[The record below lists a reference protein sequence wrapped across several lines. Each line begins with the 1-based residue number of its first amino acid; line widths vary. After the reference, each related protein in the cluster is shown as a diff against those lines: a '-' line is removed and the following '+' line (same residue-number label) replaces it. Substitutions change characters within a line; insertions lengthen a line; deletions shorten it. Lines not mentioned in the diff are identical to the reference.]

1 MFAGTKRFIA
11 PTLLGLALCLTP
23 APSRADDAWTVSK
36 SSGEVWVAA
45 AGAEPVSLAASGM
58 LKPGETIRTG
68 QNGRVLLA
76 RGEETIL
83 IAPNSVVGIPAEKK
97 DGMSTTILQ
106 RAGSILLEVE
116 KRKEN
121 HFEVET
127 PYLAAVVKGTQFRV
141 TVGKSDTR
149 VSVTRGRVEVTD
161 FKTGQHVAV
170 LPGQT
175 AKVSPQGRAGLFLS
189 GSGTLAP
196 VEPGKPRAPSLEPS
210 APKGLT
216 TAHNAP
222 NGLIRISAPLGEVN
236 LDVKKATKGFAHAAG
251 GALPGRGDKREAE
264 TVWNS
269 RELAPGNAAAQ
280 GNGGGNSGNG
290 GNGGNG
296 NGGNGNGGGNGDNG
310 NGNGYGHLSCNPKGK
325 GKSGC

>member
-1 MFAGTKRFIA
+1 MAPGEEDRVMFAGTKRFLA
-11 PTLLGLALCLTP
+11 PSLLGLALCLTP
-23 APSRADDAWTVSK
+23 APTHAEDAWTVSK

-45 AGAEPVSLAASGM
+45 AGAEPVSLTASAM
-58 LKPGETIRTG
+58 LKPGEYIRTG
-68 QNGRVLLA
+68 ANGRVLLT

-83 IAPNSVVGIPAEKK
+83 IAPNSVVGLPTEKK

-161 FKTGQHVAV
+161 FKTGEHAAV

-175 AKVSPQGRAGLFLS
+175 AKVLPQGRAGLVLS
-189 GSGTLAP
+189 GAGTLAP
-196 VEPGKPRAPSLEPS
+196 VEPGKPRAPSLEPV
-210 APKGLT
+210 APKSLT

-222 NGLIRISAPLGEVN
+222 NGLVRISAPLGEVN
-236 LDVKKATKGFAHAAG
+236 LDVNKATKGVAHAAG
-251 GALPGRGDKREAE
+251 AQLGGAKRDADN
-264 TVWNS
+264 TVWGS
-269 RELAPGNAAAQ
+269 HELNPGNAAAQ
-280 GNGGGNSGNG
+280 GNSGGNSG
-290 GNGGNG
+290 GNAGGNG
-296 NGGNGNGGGNGDNG
+296 NGNA
-310 NGNGYGHLSCNPKGK
+310 YGHLPCNPKSK

>member
-1 MFAGTKRFIA
+1 MFAGTKRFLA
-11 PTLLGLALCLTP
+11 PSLLGLALCFLPGQSTH
-23 APSRADDAWTVSK
+23 AEDAAWTVSK

-45 AGAEPVSLAASGM
+45 AGAEPVSLTASAM

-68 QNGRVLLA
+68 ETGRVLLS

-83 IAPNSVVGIPAEKK
+83 IAPNSVVGLPTEKK

-106 RAGSILLEVE
+106 KAGSILLEVE

-121 HFEVET
+121 HFAVET

-149 VSVTRGRVEVTD
+149 VSVSQGRVEVTD
-161 FKTGQHVAV
+161 FKTGEHAAV

-175 AKVSPQGRAGLFLS
+175 AKVLPHGRAGLFLS
-189 GSGTLAP
+189 GAGTLAP
-196 VEPGKPRAPSLEPS
+196 VERGSPRAPSIEPV
-210 APKGLT
+210 APKGLS

-222 NGLIRISAPLGEVN
+222 NGLVRISAPLGEIN
-236 LDVKKATKGFAHAAG
+236 LDVSKATKGVAHAAG
-251 GALPGRGDKREAE
+251 GAQLGGGTRRDADN
-264 TVWNS
+264 TVWGS
-269 RELAPGNAAAQ
+269 RELNPGNAAAQ
-280 GNGGGNSGNG
+280 GNGGGNAG
-290 GNGGNG
+290 GNGG
-296 NGGNGNGGGNGDNG
+296 GGNGNANG
-310 NGNGYGHLSCNPKGK
+310 NGNGLGNAIGHLVCNIKSK